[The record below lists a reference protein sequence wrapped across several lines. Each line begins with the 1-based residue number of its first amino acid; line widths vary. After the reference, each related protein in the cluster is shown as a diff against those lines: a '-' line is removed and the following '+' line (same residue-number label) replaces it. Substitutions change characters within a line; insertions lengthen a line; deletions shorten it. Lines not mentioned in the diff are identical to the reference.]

1 MRKIILILLCALS
14 LCGIEAQ
21 KRKPTEPKVT
31 IRDIFLAL
39 PDDALENRWTVE
51 ERKELLTQIGCPK
64 NKEEAVPPFIDVCD
78 ERRGYLRVYYAYPES
93 RRVEVCY
100 WNLKDGRKLVAASE
114 TEGISQLKF
123 YIYDRGRIRLGGF
136 LAPDISQVK
145 LEDFYDTSGL
155 TPKQRSELSRT
166 FQKRALFRYTLPRNG
181 TSLEM
186 HMGFPIQ
193 DMDYE
198 TTFLDTDYGYL
209 KQCRYIIFHWKNE
222 RWTKEVKTLPAIDQ
236 DEDCQC
242 L

>member
-14 LCGIEAQ
+14 LCNIEAQ
-21 KRKPTEPKVT
+21 QRKASEKKVN

-51 ERKELLTQIGCPK
+51 ERQELLKQIGCPK
-64 NKEEAVPPFIDVCD
+64 DKESSVPPFIDVCD
-78 ERRGYLRVYYAYPES
+78 ERRGYLRVYYAYPENW
-93 RRVEVCY
+93 RVEVCY

-114 TEGISQLKF
+114 TEGISHLKF

-155 TPKQRSELSRT
+155 TPKQRTNLSRL
-166 FQKRALFRYTLPRNG
+166 FQKRALFRYALPRQG

-186 HMGFPIQ
+186 HMGFPVQ
-193 DMDYE
+193 DMEYE
-198 TTFLDTDYGYL
+198 TMFLDTEYGYL
-209 KQCRYIIFHWKNE
+209 KQCKYIIFHWQNE
-222 RWTKEVKTLPAIDQ
+222 RWVKEVKTLSKVDS

>member
-1 MRKIILILLCALS
+1 MRKIILLLLCALS
-14 LCGIEAQ
+14 LSSIEAQ
-21 KRKPTEPKVT
+21 QRKATEKKVT

-51 ERKELLTQIGCPK
+51 ERKELLKQIGCPK
-64 NKEEAVPPFIDVCD
+64 DKENGVPPFIDVCD

-100 WNLKDGRKLVAASE
+100 WNLKDGR
-114 TEGISQLKF
+114 
-123 YIYDRGRIRLGGF
+123 
-136 LAPDISQVK
+136 
-145 LEDFYDTSGL
+145 
-155 TPKQRSELSRT
+155 
-166 FQKRALFRYTLPRNG
+166 
-181 TSLEM
+181 
-186 HMGFPIQ
+186 
-193 DMDYE
+193 
-198 TTFLDTDYGYL
+198 YL

>member
-14 LCGIEAQ
+14 LCSIEAQ

-51 ERKELLTQIGCPK
+51 ERKELLKQIGCPK

-78 ERRGYLRVYYAYPES
+78 ERRGYLRVYYAYP
-93 RRVEVCY
+93 
-100 WNLKDGRKLVAASE
+100 
-114 TEGISQLKF
+114 
-123 YIYDRGRIRLGGF
+123 GRIRLGGF

-193 DMDYE
+193 DMEYE

-209 KQCRYIIFHWKNE
+209 KQCRYIIFQWKNE
-222 RWTKEVKTLPAIDQ
+222 RWTKEVKTLPTVDQ
-236 DEDCQC
+236 DEDCHC